1 MKKNQIRIQEVS
13 DYYKKQIMR
22 RKKFQRAYG
31 ENVVNESMEVS
42 IPMSLDQIKK
52 FDSLLKKFGGDVN
65 VLLSSDLE
73 EARKQTPEYTKMSSK
88 EIEDLNVVLKIDE
101 SVLKNVGE
109 FLKLGDVAKGWYSEM
124 NKKILDAFGDSEGT
138 LFLILLAIYSAGTP
152 LEKNLTLAAQT
163 YQGIMKD
170 VSDPKT
176 KELFEKFLDTP
187 KIDAFET
194 TFRPP
199 TKKEISKG
207 KTGPQPR
214 KVIKQD
220 WHELATVRGLVKGNI
235 GVQKNYGNLI
245 NILKIWKNNN
255 YQLDRKFVVKE
266 LAKYHRASGDLS
278 KGVPVSATKVFSFT
292 LNLLDP
298 DFVFESGW
306 VPVTMDTW
314 MAQIYYPNLSTKQ
327 RRAILS
333 KPAGYAL
340 MARKTQE
347 LASQYGMKPN
357 EFQAAVWVGILKK
370 EKGEGYN
377 ATFEN
382 AIDSRLKKLK
392 VKIEELKNVDNF
404 LKEVIQIIGDAGI
417 N

>member
-1 MKKNQIRIQEVS
+1 M
-13 DYYKKQIMR
+13 
-22 RKKFQRAYG
+22 
-31 ENVVNESMEVS
+31 VNESTEVA
-42 IPMSLDQIKK
+42 IPMSLDQIKR
-52 FDSLLKKFGGDVN
+52 FDSFLKKVGGDVN
-65 VLLSSDLE
+65 LLLSSDLE

-88 EIEDLNVVLKIDE
+88 EIEELNVVLKIDE
-101 SVLKNVGE
+101 SVLSGVEE
-109 FLKLGDVAKGWYSEM
+109 FVRLGDAAKGWYSEM
-124 NKKILDAFGDSEGT
+124 NEKILKAFGDSEGT

-152 LEKNLTLAAQT
+152 LEMNLRLAAQT

-170 VSDPKT
+170 ISDPKT
-176 KELFEKFLDTP
+176 KELFEQFLDTP
-187 KIDAFET
+187 KSDSFET
-194 TFRPP
+194 IYVPA
-199 TKKEISKG
+199 TKDQIKKG
-207 KTGPQPR
+207 KTGDQP
-214 KVIKQD
+214 KEVIKQE
-220 WHELATVRGLVKGNI
+220 WQKLSTVKGLVRGNI

-245 NILKIWKNNN
+245 NILKMWKNNN
-255 YQLDRKFVVKE
+255 YQFDRNFVVRE
-266 LAKYHRASGDLS
+266 LAKYHKVSGDLA

-298 DFVFESGW
+298 KFVFDTGW

-314 MAQIYYPNLSTKQ
+314 MAKIYYPNLSTKE
-327 RRAILS
+327 RRSILS

-347 LASQYGMKPN
+347 LASQYGMEPN

-382 AIDSRLKKLK
+382 AIESRLKKLK
-392 VKIEELKNVDNF
+392 VKIEELKNMDNF
-404 LKEVIQIIGDAGI
+404 LKTVIGIIGDAGI

>member
-1 MKKNQIRIQEVS
+1 LNELSQFAR
-13 DYYKKQIMR
+13 KQLA
-22 RKKFQRAYG
+22 RKKRFYM
-31 ENVVNESMEVS
+31 VNESTEVA

-52 FDSLLKKFGGDVN
+52 FDSFLKKVGGDVN
-65 VLLSSDLE
+65 LLLSSDLE
-73 EARKQTPEYTKMSSK
+73 EARKQTPEYTKMTSK
-88 EIEDLNVVLKIDE
+88 EIEELNVVLKIDE
-101 SVLKNVGE
+101 SILNDVEE
-109 FLKLGDVAKGWYSEM
+109 FVRLGDTAKGWYSEM
-124 NKKILDAFGDSEGT
+124 NEKILKAFGDSDGT

-163 YQGIMKD
+163 FQGIMRD
-170 VSDPKT
+170 ISDPKT
-176 KELFEKFLDTP
+176 KELFEQFLDTP
-187 KIDAFET
+187 KSDAFET
-194 TFRPP
+194 IFRPP

-220 WHELATVRGLVKGNI
+220 WHELATVRGLVRGNI

-245 NILKIWKNNN
+245 NILKMWKNNN
-255 YQLDRKFVVKE
+255 YQFDRKFVVKE
-266 LAKYHRASGDLS
+266 LAKYHRESGDLA

-298 DFVFESGW
+298 TFVFESGW

-314 MAQIYYPNLSTKQ
+314 MAKIYYPNLDTKK

-382 AIDSRLKKLK
+382 AIDSRLTKLK
-392 VKIEELKNVDNF
+392 VKIQELKNMDNF
-404 LKEVIQIIGDAGI
+404 LKQVIQIIGNAGI

>member
-1 MKKNQIRIQEVS
+1 M
-13 DYYKKQIMR
+13 
-22 RKKFQRAYG
+22 
-31 ENVVNESMEVS
+31 VNESTEVA
-42 IPMSLDQIKK
+42 IPMSLDQIKR
-52 FDSLLKKFGGDVN
+52 FDSFLKKVGGDVN
-65 VLLSSDLE
+65 LLLSSDLE

-88 EIEDLNVVLKIDE
+88 EIEELNVVLKIDE
-101 SVLKNVGE
+101 SVLSGVEE
-109 FLKLGDVAKGWYSEM
+109 FVRLGDAAKGWYSEM
-124 NKKILDAFGDSEGT
+124 NEKILKAFGDSEGT

-152 LEKNLTLAAQT
+152 LEMNLRLAAQT

-170 VSDPKT
+170 ISDPKT
-176 KELFEKFLDTP
+176 KELFEQFLDTP
-187 KIDAFET
+187 KSDSFET
-194 TFRPP
+194 IYVPA
-199 TKKEISKG
+199 TKDQIKKG
-207 KTGPQPR
+207 KTGDQP
-214 KVIKQD
+214 KEVIKQE
-220 WHELATVRGLVKGNI
+220 WQKLSTVKGLVRGNI

-245 NILKIWKNNN
+245 NILKMWKNNN
-255 YQLDRKFVVKE
+255 YQFDRNFVVKE
-266 LAKYHRASGDLS
+266 LAKYHKLSGDLA

-298 DFVFESGW
+298 KFVFDTGW

-314 MAQIYYPNLSTKQ
+314 MAKIYYPNLSTKE
-327 RRAILS
+327 RRSILS

-347 LASQYGMKPN
+347 LASQYGMEPN

-382 AIDSRLKKLK
+382 AIESRLKKLK
-392 VKIEELKNVDNF
+392 VKIEELKNMDNF
-404 LKEVIQIIGDAGI
+404 LKTVIGIIGDAGI

>member
-1 MKKNQIRIQEVS
+1 MIRLTELS
-13 DYYKKQIMR
+13 DFARKQLA
-22 RKKFQRAYG
+22 RKRKFYM
-31 ENVVNESMEVS
+31 VNESSEVS
-42 IPMSLDQIKK
+42 IPLSADQIKR
-52 FDSLLKKFGGDVN
+52 FDSFLKKVGGDINLV
-65 VLLSSDLE
+65 LSSDIE
-73 EARKQTPEYTKMSSK
+73 EARGQTPEYTKMSSK
-88 EIEDLNVVLKIDE
+88 EIEELNVVLKIDE
-101 SVLKNVGE
+101 SVLSSVGE
-109 FLKLGDVAKGWYSEM
+109 FVKLGDTAKGWYSEM
-124 NKKILDAFGDSEGT
+124 NKKILDAFGDSDGT

-152 LEKNLTLAAQT
+152 LEMNLRLAAQT

-170 VSDPKT
+170 ISDPTT

-187 KIDAFET
+187 KSDAFET
-194 TFRPP
+194 ITVPP
-199 TKKEISKG
+199 SEADIKKGNTEPKE
-207 KTGPQPR
+207 KD
-214 KVIKQD
+214 VIKQE
-220 WHELATVRGLVKGNI
+220 WQQLSTVKGLVKGNI

-245 NILKIWKNNN
+245 NILKMWKNNN
-255 YQLDRKFVVKE
+255 YQFDRSFVVKE
-266 LAKYHRASGDLS
+266 LAKYHKASGDLA

-298 DFVFESGW
+298 KFVFDTGW
-306 VPVTMDTW
+306 IPVTMDTW
-314 MAQIYYPNLSTKQ
+314 MAKIYYPNLSTKE
-327 RRAILS
+327 RRKILS

-347 LASQYGMKPN
+347 LASQYGMEPN

-392 VKIEELKNVDNF
+392 VKIEELKNMDNF
-404 LKEVIQIIGDAGI
+404 LKTVIQIIGNAGI

>member
-1 MKKNQIRIQEVS
+1 LIRLTELS
-13 DYYKKQIMR
+13 KFARKQLA
-22 RKKFQRAYG
+22 RKRKFYM
-31 ENVVNESMEVS
+31 VNESTEVA
-42 IPMSLDQIKK
+42 IPMSLDQIKR
-52 FDSLLKKFGGDVN
+52 FDSFLKKVGGDVN
-65 VLLSSDLE
+65 LLLSSDLE

-88 EIEDLNVVLKIDE
+88 EIEELNVVLKIDE
-101 SVLKNVGE
+101 SVLSGVEE
-109 FLKLGDVAKGWYSEM
+109 FVRLGDAAKGWYSEM
-124 NKKILDAFGDSEGT
+124 NEKILKAFGDSEGT

-152 LEKNLTLAAQT
+152 LEMNLRLAAQT

-170 VSDPKT
+170 ISDPKT
-176 KELFEKFLDTP
+176 KELFEQFLDTP
-187 KIDAFET
+187 KSDSFET
-194 TFRPP
+194 IYVPA
-199 TKKEISKG
+199 TKDQIKKG
-207 KTGPQPR
+207 KTGDQP
-214 KVIKQD
+214 KEVIKQE
-220 WHELATVRGLVKGNI
+220 WQKLSTVKGLVRGNI

-245 NILKIWKNNN
+245 NILKMWKNNN
-255 YQLDRKFVVKE
+255 YQFDRNFVVKE
-266 LAKYHRASGDLS
+266 LAKYHKLSGDLA

-298 DFVFESGW
+298 KFVFDTGW

-314 MAQIYYPNLSTKQ
+314 MAKIYYPNLSTKE
-327 RRAILS
+327 RRSILS

-347 LASQYGMKPN
+347 LASQYGMEPN

-382 AIDSRLKKLK
+382 AIESRLKKLK
-392 VKIEELKNVDNF
+392 VKIEELKNMDNF
-404 LKEVIQIIGDAGI
+404 LKTVIGIIGDAGI

>member
-1 MKKNQIRIQEVS
+1 MNKNRLNELSQFAR
-13 DYYKKQIMR
+13 KQLA
-22 RKKFQRAYG
+22 RKKRFYM
-31 ENVVNESMEVS
+31 VNESTEVA

-52 FDSLLKKFGGDVN
+52 FDSFLKKVGGDVN
-65 VLLSSDLE
+65 LLLSSDLE
-73 EARKQTPEYTKMSSK
+73 EARKQTPEYTKMTSK
-88 EIEDLNVVLKIDE
+88 EIEELNVVLKIDE
-101 SVLKNVGE
+101 SILNDVEE
-109 FLKLGDVAKGWYSEM
+109 FVRLGDTAKGWYSEM
-124 NKKILDAFGDSEGT
+124 NEKILKAFGDSDGT

-163 YQGIMKD
+163 FQGIMRD
-170 VSDPKT
+170 ISDPKT
-176 KELFEKFLDTP
+176 KELFEQFLDTP
-187 KIDAFET
+187 KSDAFET
-194 TFRPP
+194 IFRPP

-220 WHELATVRGLVKGNI
+220 WHELATVRGLVRGNI

-245 NILKIWKNNN
+245 NILKMWKNNN
-255 YQLDRKFVVKE
+255 YQFDRKFVVKE
-266 LAKYHRASGDLS
+266 LAKYHRESGDLA

-298 DFVFESGW
+298 TFVFESGW

-314 MAQIYYPNLSTKQ
+314 MAKIYYPNLDTKK

-382 AIDSRLKKLK
+382 AIDSRLTKLK
-392 VKIEELKNVDNF
+392 VKIQELKNMDNF
-404 LKEVIQIIGDAGI
+404 LKQVIQIIGNAGI

>member
-1 MKKNQIRIQEVS
+1 LIRLTELS
-13 DYYKKQIMR
+13 KFARKQLA
-22 RKKFQRAYG
+22 RKRKFYM
-31 ENVVNESMEVS
+31 VNESTEVA
-42 IPMSLDQIKK
+42 IPMSLDQIKR
-52 FDSLLKKFGGDVN
+52 FDSFLKKVGGDVN
-65 VLLSSDLE
+65 LLLSSDLE
-73 EARKQTPEYTKMSSK
+73 EARKQTPEYTKMTSK
-88 EIEDLNVVLKIDE
+88 EIEELNVVLKIDE
-101 SVLKNVGE
+101 SVLSGVDE
-109 FLKLGDVAKGWYSEM
+109 FVKLGDAAKGWYSEM
-124 NKKILDAFGDSEGT
+124 NDKILKAFGDSEGT

-152 LEKNLTLAAQT
+152 LEKNLSLAAQT

-187 KIDAFET
+187 KSDAFET
-194 TFRPP
+194 IFRPP

-245 NILKIWKNNN
+245 NILKMWKNNN
-255 YQLDRKFVVKE
+255 YQFDRKFVVKE
-266 LAKYHRASGDLS
+266 LAKYHRASGDLA

-298 DFVFESGW
+298 TFVFDTGW

-314 MAQIYYPNLSTKQ
+314 MAKIYYPNLSTKE

-347 LASQYGMKPN
+347 LASQYGMEPN

-392 VKIEELKNVDNF
+392 VKIEELKNMDNF
-404 LKEVIQIIGDAGI
+404 LKTVIGIIGNAGI

>member
-1 MKKNQIRIQEVS
+1 LIRITELS
-13 DYYKKQIMR
+13 DFARKQLA
-22 RKKFQRAYG
+22 RKRKFYM
-31 ENVVNESMEVS
+31 VNESTEVA
-42 IPMSLDQIKK
+42 IPMSLDQIKR
-52 FDSLLKKFGGDVN
+52 FDSFLKKVGGDVN
-65 VLLSSDLE
+65 LLLSSDLE

-88 EIEDLNVVLKIDE
+88 EIEELNVVLKIDE
-101 SVLKNVGE
+101 SVLSGVDE
-109 FLKLGDVAKGWYSEM
+109 FVKLGDAAKGWYSEM
-124 NKKILDAFGDSEGT
+124 NEKILKAFGDSEGT

-152 LEKNLTLAAQT
+152 LEMNLRLAAQT

-170 VSDPKT
+170 ISDPKT
-176 KELFEKFLDTP
+176 KELFEQFLDTP
-187 KIDAFET
+187 KSDSFET
-194 TFRPP
+194 IYVPA
-199 TKKEISKG
+199 TKDQIKKG
-207 KTGPQPR
+207 KTGDQP
-214 KVIKQD
+214 KEVIKQE
-220 WHELATVRGLVKGNI
+220 WQKLSTVKGLVRGNI

-245 NILKIWKNNN
+245 NILKMWKNNN
-255 YQLDRKFVVKE
+255 YQFDRNFVVRE
-266 LAKYHRASGDLS
+266 LAKYHKVSGGLA

-298 DFVFESGW
+298 KFVFDTGW

-314 MAQIYYPNLSTKQ
+314 MAKIYYPNLSTKE
-327 RRAILS
+327 RRSILS

-347 LASQYGMKPN
+347 LASQYGMEPN

-382 AIDSRLKKLK
+382 AIESRLKKLK
-392 VKIEELKNVDNF
+392 VKIEELKNMDNF
-404 LKEVIQIIGDAGI
+404 LKTVIAIIGDAGI

>member
-1 MKKNQIRIQEVS
+1 LIRLTELS
-13 DYYKKQIMR
+13 DFARKQLA
-22 RKKFQRAYG
+22 RKRKFYM
-31 ENVVNESMEVS
+31 VNESTEVA
-42 IPMSLDQIKK
+42 IPMSLDQIKR
-52 FDSLLKKFGGDVN
+52 FDSFLKKVGGDVN
-65 VLLSSDLE
+65 LLLSSDLE

-88 EIEDLNVVLKIDE
+88 EIEELNVVLKIDE
-101 SVLKNVGE
+101 SVLSGVEE
-109 FLKLGDVAKGWYSEM
+109 FVRLGDAAKGWYSEM
-124 NKKILDAFGDSEGT
+124 NEKILKAFGDSEGT

-152 LEKNLTLAAQT
+152 LEMNLRLAAQT

-170 VSDPKT
+170 ISDPKT
-176 KELFEKFLDTP
+176 KELFEQFLDTP
-187 KIDAFET
+187 KSDSFET
-194 TFRPP
+194 IYVPA
-199 TKKEISKG
+199 TKDQIKKG
-207 KTGPQPR
+207 KTGDQP
-214 KVIKQD
+214 KEVIKQE
-220 WHELATVRGLVKGNI
+220 WQKLSTVKGLVRGNI

-245 NILKIWKNNN
+245 NILKMWKNNN
-255 YQLDRKFVVKE
+255 YQFDRNFVVKE
-266 LAKYHRASGDLS
+266 LAKYHKLSGDLA

-298 DFVFESGW
+298 KFVFDTGW

-314 MAQIYYPNLSTKQ
+314 MAKIYYPNLSTKE
-327 RRAILS
+327 RRSILS

-347 LASQYGMKPN
+347 LASQYGMEPN

-382 AIDSRLKKLK
+382 AIESRLKKLK
-392 VKIEELKNVDNF
+392 VKIEELKNMDNF
-404 LKEVIQIIGDAGI
+404 LKTVIGIIGDAGI

>member
-1 MKKNQIRIQEVS
+1 LNKNRLNALSQFAR
-13 DYYKKQIMR
+13 KQLA
-22 RKKFQRAYG
+22 RKKRFYM
-31 ENVVNESMEVS
+31 VNESTEVT

-52 FDSLLKKFGGDVN
+52 FDSFLKKVGGDVN
-65 VLLSSDLE
+65 LLLSSDLE
-73 EARKQTPEYTKMSSK
+73 EARKQMPEYTKMTSK
-88 EIEDLNVVLKIDE
+88 EIEELNVVLKIDDSILK
-101 SVLKNVGE
+101 SVDE
-109 FLKLGDVAKGWYSEM
+109 FVRLGDTAKGWYSQM
-124 NKKILDAFGDSEGT
+124 NEKILKAFGDSDGT

-163 YQGIMKD
+163 FQGIMRD
-170 VSDPKT
+170 ISDPKT
-176 KELFEKFLDTP
+176 KELFEQFLDTP
-187 KIDAFET
+187 KSDAFET
-194 TFRPP
+194 IFRPP

-220 WHELATVRGLVKGNI
+220 WHELATVRGLVRGNI

-245 NILKIWKNNN
+245 NILKMWKNNN
-255 YQLDRKFVVKE
+255 YQFDRKFVVKE
-266 LAKYHRASGDLS
+266 LAKYHRESGDLA

-298 DFVFESGW
+298 TFVFESGW

-314 MAQIYYPNLSTKQ
+314 MAKIYYPNLDTKK

-382 AIDSRLKKLK
+382 AIDSRLTKLK
-392 VKIEELKNVDNF
+392 VKIQELKNMDNF
-404 LKEVIQIIGDAGI
+404 LKQVIQIIGNAGI

>member
-1 MKKNQIRIQEVS
+1 LNELSQFAR
-13 DYYKKQIMR
+13 KQLA
-22 RKKFQRAYG
+22 RKKRFYM
-31 ENVVNESMEVS
+31 VNESTEVT

-52 FDSLLKKFGGDVN
+52 FDSFLKKVGGDVN
-65 VLLSSDLE
+65 LLLSSDLE
-73 EARKQTPEYTKMSSK
+73 EARKQTPEYTKMTSK
-88 EIEDLNVVLKIDE
+88 EIEELNVVLKIDE
-101 SVLKNVGE
+101 SILNDVEE
-109 FLKLGDVAKGWYSEM
+109 FVRLGDAAKGWYSEM
-124 NKKILDAFGDSEGT
+124 NEKILKAFGDSDGT

-163 YQGIMKD
+163 FQGIMKD
-170 VSDPKT
+170 ISDPKT
-176 KELFEKFLDTP
+176 KELFEQFLDTP
-187 KIDAFET
+187 KSDAFET
-194 TFRPP
+194 IFRPP

-245 NILKIWKNNN
+245 NILKMWKNNN
-255 YQLDRKFVVKE
+255 YQFDRKFVVKE
-266 LAKYHRASGDLS
+266 LAKYHRESGDLA

-298 DFVFESGW
+298 TFVFESGW

-314 MAQIYYPNLSTKQ
+314 MAKIYYPNLDTKK

-382 AIDSRLKKLK
+382 AIDSRLTKLK
-392 VKIEELKNVDNF
+392 VKIQELKNMDNF
-404 LKEVIQIIGDAGI
+404 LKQVIQIIGNAGI